1 MPLPANIDTL
11 TISQIAAALQALT
24 SVEAEAL
31 LTAIARRYPRLG
43 RGLQVELAGYSS
55 EISPLGL
62 GVRTEWLALLR
73 SGRAFVR
80 SFLANPGVGA
90 TAQAQVF
97 NPAASTV
104 RVLIYAWAADSSV
117 AATQMQVGFT
127 SVQLGGGVSAP
138 NLLAGGAAS
147 VAQIA
152 VALPGALPGV
162 TLIWQELLALGE
174 IAGAGISTGWWAELP
189 AGNGLDFGSLA
200 ASSAFRVNVLWAE
213 VPSTYP

>member
-11 TISQIAAALQALT
+11 TISQIAAVLQGLT
-24 SVEAEAL
+24 TVEAEAL
-31 LTAIARRYPRLG
+31 LQAIARRYPRLG

-55 EISPLGL
+55 EVSPLGL

-80 SFLANPGVGA
+80 SFLLNPGVA
-90 TAQAQVF
+90 QTAQAQVF
-97 NPAASTV
+97 NPAGSSV
-104 RVLIYAWAADSSV
+104 RMLLYSWAADSSV

-127 SVQLGGGVSAP
+127 TVQLGGGASAA
-138 NLLAGGAAS
+138 NLLAGGAVS

-152 VALPGALPGV
+152 AALPAALPGV

-174 IAGAGISTGWWAELP
+174 IAGAGISDDWWAELP
-189 AGNGLDFGSLA
+189 AGQGLDFGSLA

-213 VPSTYP
+213 VPVTYP